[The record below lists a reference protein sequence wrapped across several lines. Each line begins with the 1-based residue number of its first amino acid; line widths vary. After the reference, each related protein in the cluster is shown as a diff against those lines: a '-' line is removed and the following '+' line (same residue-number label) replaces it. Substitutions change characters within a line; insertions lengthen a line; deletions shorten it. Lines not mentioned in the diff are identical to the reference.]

1 LHRDTFRYIVDTSQP
16 IDTRSMKMHFHG
28 FGHRNHEHR
37 HHREHGFGDPR
48 HGFGG
53 GGGFDRGGPFAGPPF
68 SGPPLP
74 PEPPGFPG
82 QGQGGGRGHG
92 GGRGRGGRQRK
103 GNVRA
108 AILALLAERPMHGY
122 EMIQEIS
129 TRTDGLWRPSPG
141 SVYPTLQMLADFGLV
156 ASTEEAGGK
165 KLFTLTETGRETASN
180 LEGVPPWQQVNEDL
194 DLHAAKLRTA
204 ARHLGAAMEQMA
216 HAGTREQQARAV
228 EVLGEARRK
237 LYAILGELDVE
248 EDNPEE

>member
-1 LHRDTFRYIVDTSQP
+1 
-16 IDTRSMKMHFHG
+16 MHFHG

-48 HGFGG
+48 RGFGG
-53 GGGFDRGGPFAGPPF
+53 GGFGGGFDRGGPFP
-68 SGPPLP
+68 GPPLP

-82 QGQGGGRGHG
+82 HGHG
-92 GGRGRGGRQRK
+92 RGRGRGGRQRK
-103 GNVRA
+103 GNVRTA
-108 AILALLAERPMHGY
+108 VLALLAERPMHGY

-129 TRTDGLWRPSPG
+129 ARTDGLWRPSPG
-141 SVYPTLQMLADFGLV
+141 SVYPTLQLLADEGLV

-165 KLFTLTETGRETASN
+165 KLFTLTETGRGTAAK
-180 LEGVPPWQQVNEDL
+180 LEGAPPWQQVNDDL
-194 DLHAAKLRTA
+194 DQHAAKLRTA
-204 ARHLGAAMEQMA
+204 ARHLGAAMQQMA

-228 EVLGEARRK
+228 EVLSEARRK

>member
-1 LHRDTFRYIVDTSQP
+1 M
-16 IDTRSMKMHFHG
+16 RS
-28 FGHRNHEHR
+28 HEHRHHGRR

-53 GGGFDRGGPFAGPPF
+53 GFGPGGPFGGGPPI
-68 SGPPLP
+68 P

-82 QGQGGGRGHG
+82 HGGPGRGR
-92 GGRGRGGRQRK
+92 GRGRGGRQRR

-108 AILALLAERPMHGY
+108 AVLALLAENPMHGY

-129 TRTDGLWRPSPG
+129 RRTDGLWRPSPG
-141 SVYPTLQMLADFGLV
+141 SVYPTLQLLADEGLV

-165 KLFTLTETGRETASN
+165 KLFTLTETGRAEAAK
-180 LEGVPPWQQVNEDL
+180 LEGAPPWQQVNDDL
-194 DLHAAKLRTA
+194 DTNVAKLRTA
-204 ARHLGAAMEQMA
+204 ARHLVAAMQQMA
-216 HAGTREQQARAV
+216 HAGTHEQQARAV

-248 EDNPEE
+248 EDEPEE